1 MHKSAVAKLKRRIW
15 ETSSLAKLADALN
28 DPLTTTIDLI
38 RHGEPAGGEM
48 YRGTKDDPLS
58 DLGWS
63 QMRAATQPQV
73 AWDHIVS
80 SPLLRCREFATELSE
95 QRGIPLTVAEGFRE
109 VCFGVWEGQRPAE
122 LNAEDPQQVLR
133 FWLDPVN
140 NGPQGAEP
148 FAEFAARIEQAWRA
162 LLETFKGQHIL
173 LVCHGGVI
181 RSVLTSLMGL
191 PIQHTFRWHVPY
203 AAVSRVRIYTEQGG
217 EADSRQVPTL
227 VFHAGKF

>member
-1 MHKSAVAKLKRRIW
+1 M
-15 ETSSLAKLADALN
+15 AKLADALN
-28 DPLTTTIDLI
+28 DPSTTTIDLI

-63 QMRAATQPQV
+63 QMRAATNKPV
-73 AWDHIVS
+73 EWDHIIS
-80 SPLLRCREFATELSE
+80 SPLLRCREFATELSQ
-95 QRGIPLTVAEGFRE
+95 QRNITLTVDEGFRE

-122 LNAEDPQQVLR
+122 LNAQDPQQVLK

-148 FAEFAARIEQAWRA
+148 FAGFAARIQQAWQQMLA
-162 LLETFKGQHIL
+162 AHQGKHIL

-181 RSVLTSLMGL
+181 RSVLSYLMGM
-191 PIQHTFRWHVPY
+191 PIEHTFRWHVPY

-217 EADSRQVPTL
+217 NEDGRQVPTL
-227 VFHAGKF
+227 VFHAGELS

>member
-1 MHKSAVAKLKRRIW
+1 MHKSAAVKLKRLTW
-15 ETSSLAKLADALN
+15 PTNSLASLADGLN

-58 DLGWS
+58 ELGWS
-63 QMRAATQPQV
+63 QMREATQRQV
-73 AWDHIVS
+73 EWDQIIS
-80 SPLLRCREFATELSE
+80 SPLLRCREFATELSQ
-95 QRGIPLTVAEGFRE
+95 QREIPLTVLEGFRE
-109 VCFGVWEGQRPAE
+109 VCFGVWEGQRPAA
-122 LNAEDPQQVLR
+122 LNAEDSKQVLR
-133 FWLDPVN
+133 FWLDPEN

-148 FAEFAARIEQAWRA
+148 FAEFAARIEQAWHG
-162 LLETFKGQHIL
+162 LLEKFKGQHVL

-181 RSVLTSLMGL
+181 RSVLSHVMGL

-217 EADSRQVPTL
+217 NEDGRQVPTL
-227 VFHAGKF
+227 VFHAGEF